1 MTTKKI
7 LLIVGGVVIAM
18 GLVIALF
25 VGAIVGFALYQVSNS
40 AAAAKAKDFLRT
52 SEKLKQDIGEVSD
65 FGSIITGNM
74 NMADGNGEAT
84 LHLKVIGAQETVNA
98 SVHLVYVN
106 GGNWRVS
113 AANYVN
119 KHGATVDLLNPF
131 ETNNTFVP
139 LLTA

>member
-18 GLVIALF
+18 GLVVAVF
-25 VGAIVGFALYQVSNS
+25 VGAIVGFALYQVGNS
-40 AAAAKAKDFLRT
+40 AAAAKAQDFLRT

-106 GGNWRVS
+106 GGDWRVS

-119 KHGATVDLLNPF
+119 KDGATIELLNPF

>member
-7 LLIVGGVVIAM
+7 LLIVGGVVIV
-18 GLVIALF
+18 LVLIVAVF
-25 VGAIVGFALYQVSNS
+25 VGAIVGFALYQVGNS

-52 SEKLKQDIGEVSD
+52 SEKLKQDIGEVKD

-74 NMADGNGEAT
+74 QVANGSGQAT

-106 GGNWRVS
+106 GGDWRVS
-113 AANYVN
+113 SANYVN
-119 KHGATVDLLNPF
+119 KDSRTIDLLNPF
-131 ETNNTFVP
+131 ESNILVP
-139 LLTA
+139 LMIA